1 MPKPVSTPGTPAH
14 TLAVTCADTLPSA
27 CPAAALRSVRRARPM
42 EPVEALHPH
51 PVLPTPAPPPGPP
64 PTPLAVTCAAP
75 LPSAS
80 PAAALRSVR
89 RARPMEPVEALHP
102 PLFVPTPQRPVRAK
116 QHRLSAR
123 TRVIPHSHSW
133 AQIAI
138 SLDGVLHLSAPQGTL
153 IAPPSKADRK
163 SV

>member
-14 TLAVTCADTLPSA
+14 TPADTLADTLPST

-51 PVLPTPAPPPGPP
+51 
-64 PTPLAVTCAAP
+64 
-75 LPSAS
+75 
-80 PAAALRSVR
+80 
-89 RARPMEPVEALHP
+89 
-102 PLFVPTPQRPVRAK
+102 LFVPTPQRPVRAK

-138 SLDGVLHLSAPQGTL
+138 SLDGVLHLSAPR
-153 IAPPSKADRK
+153 AR
-163 SV
+163 